1 VLLTL
6 RFNIEYLGTLPIGS
20 LVLYMMY
27 LGYLRVNG
35 HFKYRWTLQ
44 EKDALIKSETKIETN
59 QTIFRPL
66 GLLQIGDLRG
76 KNLRSR
82 ELGLPGSFYASIFFD
97 PLRYADPKIKPS
109 IIKLDST
116 AGCIHQIG
124 STVSPGI
131 TSRPIWNE
139 PQESPELIRL
149 KYLVPND
156 RLWRPEEE
164 MDASLSY
171 PILQPVTDC
180 DSSDEDAGG
189 GRGVGLSLKPWE
201 QSFGAVVIQVRYSDV
216 MGYIHLFDTVLGEAN
231 VLGEVAIPLAKL
243 AGSGR
248 VVEGWFRLLDAG
260 TTDTIPGKSQDD
272 TAVQSRA
279 ASEDSDSK
287 DDDRFI
293 PNAVEFPELHV
304 KVKFTKQSLPGGTS
318 LVDDVESFKVVC
330 EEMSRNAAMAQEN
343 SIGLIGSS
351 LNTINTVRTLGGTL
365 QNQISYVVDMLER
378 VRNAF
383 NFSNPRISCFILLC
397 LAVLWCVLA
406 RIPTRIVI
414 LFGGLVRIR
423 MIRLIHSR

>member
-1 VLLTL
+1 
-6 RFNIEYLGTLPIGS
+6 
-20 LVLYMMY
+20 MMY

-35 HFKYRWTLQ
+35 HFKHRWTMQ
-44 EKDALIKSETKIETN
+44 EKEALIKSETKIETN

-131 TSRPIWNE
+131 TSRPNWNE
-139 PQESPELIRL
+139 PQESPELMRL

-180 DSSDEDAGG
+180 DSSDDDAGG
-189 GRGVGLSLKPWE
+189 GRGTGLSLKPWE

-272 TAVQSRA
+272 TAVQSQA
-279 ASEDSDSK
+279 DSEDSDSK
-287 DDDRFI
+287 DDARLI

-304 KVKFTKQSLPGGTS
+304 KVKFTKQSLVGGTS
-318 LVDDVESFKVVC
+318 LVDDMESFKVIC

-423 MIRLIHSR
+423 MI

>member
-1 VLLTL
+1 
-6 RFNIEYLGTLPIGS
+6 
-20 LVLYMMY
+20 MMY
-27 LGYLRVNG
+27 LAYLRVNG
-35 HFKYRWTLQ
+35 HFKDRWTLQ
-44 EKDALIKSETKIETN
+44 EKEALIKSETKIETN

-97 PLRYADPKIKPS
+97 PLRYACPKTKPS
-109 IIKLDST
+109 IRKLDSLS
-116 AGCIHQIG
+116 GCTHQIG
-124 STVSPGI
+124 ATVSPGI
-131 TSRPIWNE
+131 SSRPIWNE
-139 PQESPELIRL
+139 LQESPELMRL
-149 KYLVPND
+149 KYLLPND

-164 MDASLSY
+164 TNASLSY

-189 GRGVGLSLKPWE
+189 GRGTGISLMPWE
-201 QSFGAVVIQVRYSDV
+201 QSVGAVVIQVRYSDV

-248 VVEGWFRLLDAG
+248 VVEGWFRLLNAG
-260 TTDTIPGKSQDD
+260 TMDTIPGESKVD
-272 TAVQSRA
+272 TAVQSQA
-279 ASEDSDSK
+279 VSKDSDPK
-287 DDDRFI
+287 DDARLI
-293 PNAVEFPELHV
+293 PTAVEFPELHV

-330 EEMSRNAAMAQEN
+330 EEMSRNAAMSQEN
-343 SIGLIGSS
+343 RIGLIGSS

-365 QNQISYVVDMLER
+365 QNQISYGVDMLER

-397 LAVLWCVLA
+397 LAVLWSVLA

-423 MIRLIHSR
+423 MI

>member
-1 VLLTL
+1 
-6 RFNIEYLGTLPIGS
+6 
-20 LVLYMMY
+20 MMY

-44 EKDALIKSETKIETN
+44 EKEALIKSETKIETN

-139 PQESPELIRL
+139 PQESPELMRL

-189 GRGVGLSLKPWE
+189 GRGTGLSLTPWE

-260 TTDTIPGKSQDD
+260 TTDTIPGESKDD
-272 TAVQSRA
+272 TAVQSQA
-279 ASEDSDSK
+279 VSEDSDPK
-287 DDDRFI
+287 DDARLI
-293 PNAVEFPELHV
+293 PTAVEFPELHV

-423 MIRLIHSR
+423 R

>member
-1 VLLTL
+1 
-6 RFNIEYLGTLPIGS
+6 
-20 LVLYMMY
+20 MMY

-44 EKDALIKSETKIETN
+44 EKEALIKSETKIETN

-139 PQESPELIRL
+139 PQESPELMRL

-189 GRGVGLSLKPWE
+189 GRGTGLSLTPWE

-287 DDDRFI
+287 DDDRLI
-293 PNAVEFPELHV
+293 PNAVEFSELHV

-330 EEMSRNAAMAQEN
+330 EEMSRNAAMAQEK

-423 MIRLIHSR
+423 R